1 MCLCRKILPWG
12 RALDFLNKC
21 HVGLP
26 REGGRC
32 WCMELTGAI
41 LPHKFAPLVICE
53 HQETLGGEYST
64 YITSCLSRKVR
75 ICLTKTEDGW

>member
-1 MCLCRKILPWG
+1 
-12 RALDFLNKC
+12 
-21 HVGLP
+21 
-26 REGGRC
+26 
-32 WCMELTGAI
+32 MELTGAI
-41 LPHKFAPLVICE
+41 LPHKFAPLTICE